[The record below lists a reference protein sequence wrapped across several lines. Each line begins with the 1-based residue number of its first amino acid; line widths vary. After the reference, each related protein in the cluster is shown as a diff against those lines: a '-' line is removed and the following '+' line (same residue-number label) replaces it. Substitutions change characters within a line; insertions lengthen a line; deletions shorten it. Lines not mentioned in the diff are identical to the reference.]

1 MKIED
6 VERAMML
13 KEEID
18 RLNGEIR
25 LMQKR
30 KQYDATMPVHV
41 SDDDT
46 VYVEED
52 TKNKVLD
59 VIIKARDA
67 RIKECMKELKAL

>member
-1 MKIED
+1 
-6 VERAMML
+6 
-13 KEEID
+13 
-18 RLNGEIR
+18 
-25 LMQKR
+25 MQKR